1 MILKPDYIEHMHR
14 NLIPEVILK
23 GDFYIAH
30 KRHCRVSFQR
40 DFMARNQPLLET
52 ETFKKSDTN
61 FYVMKILSDL
71 NCVQLVKLHLLRE
84 FEFAIWRAGV
94 SRWCQRHSPLW
105 FLASSVTVFLASESL
120 QSAPACSHG
129 CVPGS
134 GPVFIGWW
142 DCTRLYWHFLCELLL
157 WHGVDWDG
165 FICNL
170 TLELWKPTCF
180 NILKLL
186 LLKEWKYISIDN
198 NYCWQVIVIW
208 IHQSYKNV

>member
-30 KRHCRVSFQR
+30 KRHWRVLFPR

-52 ETFKKSDTN
+52 ETFKKSDMN

-120 QSAPACSHG
+120 PSAPACSHG

-142 DCTRLYWHFLCELLL
+142 DCTWLYWHFLCELLL
-157 WHGVDWDG
+157 WHGVDWDD

-180 NILKLL
+180 NILKSL